1 MDVTAS
7 VSRLAAAAS
16 FLLRMLTGRSLQPS
30 HAGVL
35 LRADDA
41 GLHLVA
47 TDGEVVV
54 HLHTPATVHTPGEVV
69 VPRRAV
75 ADTLTSLDAADARL
89 TVQGGRLS
97 IRVPGARF
105 ALPSLPDATPPPVHL
120 PPAHGTV
127 TGDDLR
133 TAAVPVAGAASREHA
148 LPLFT
153 GVRLRAHTT
162 TLSLLATDRFRLA
175 AAAIP
180 WHPTATPAPLRPPS
194 TTPLATPTTEPTAHK
209 AATARA
215 AVDALTP
222 TTVPA
227 TETVARETAT
237 GRAGVEALVP
247 AAVLAR
253 AAQHLS
259 REETIH
265 VHADDDLF
273 ALSWDGGS
281 ITTPTLGTGYP
292 DAQMSRLLD
301 ISAICTVETDA
312 DTLAQAVDRATAYGG
327 PHGRVTLQPIEGA
340 LLVHADDPLTGE
352 SEQTLKAT
360 TDGTHVVRSFQA
372 RLLLDALRAFPHH
385 PVRLQFQPDLRATA
399 FTASLPT
406 TTLNYL
412 VVPLRTPPTT

>member
-127 TGDDLR
+127 AGDDLR

-153 GVRLRAHTT
+153 GVRLRAHTS

-180 WHPTATPAPLRPPS
+180 WHPTSTPAS
-194 TTPLATPTTEPTAHK
+194 
-209 AATARA
+209 
-215 AVDALTP
+215 DA
-222 TTVPA
+222 
-227 TETVARETAT
+227 VARETAT
-237 GRAGVEALVP
+237 VHAGVEALVP

-281 ITTPTLGTGYP
+281 LTTPTLGTGYP

-312 DTLAQAVDRATAYGG
+312 DTLAQAVDRATAFGG

-399 FTASLPT
+399 FTAALPT

>member
-127 TGDDLR
+127 AGDDLR

-180 WHPTATPAPLRPPS
+180 WHPTSTPA
-194 TTPLATPTTEPTAHK
+194 T
-209 AATARA
+209 
-215 AVDALTP
+215 DA
-222 TTVPA
+222 
-227 TETVARETAT
+227 VARETAT
-237 GRAGVEALVP
+237 VRAGVEALVP

-281 ITTPTLGTGYP
+281 LTTPTLGTGYP

-312 DTLAQAVDRATAYGG
+312 DTLAQAVDRATAFGG

-385 PVRLQFQPDLRATA
+385 PVRLQFQPDLRATT
-399 FTASLPT
+399 FTAPLPT

>member
-153 GVRLRAHTT
+153 GVRLRAHTS

-180 WHPTATPAPLRPPS
+180 WHPAPAP
-194 TTPLATPTTEPTAHK
+194 AT
-209 AATARA
+209 
-215 AVDALTP
+215 D
-222 TTVPA
+222 
-227 TETVARETAT
+227 TVARETAT
-237 GRAGVEALVP
+237 VRAGVEALVP

-265 VHADDDLF
+265 VHTDDDLF

-281 ITTPTLGTGYP
+281 LTTPTLGTGYP

-312 DTLAQAVDRATAYGG
+312 DTLAQAVDRATAFGG

-399 FTASLPT
+399 FTAALPT

>member
-1 MDVTAS
+1 MDVTAP
-7 VSRLAAAAS
+7 VARLAAAAS

-30 HAGVL
+30 HAGAL

-47 TDGEVVV
+47 TDGEVIV

-75 ADTLTSLDAADARL
+75 AETLTSLDAADARL

-97 IRVPGARF
+97 IRIPGARF
-105 ALPSLPDATPPPVHL
+105 ALPSLPDAAPPPVHL

-153 GVRLRAHTT
+153 GVRLRAHAT

-175 AAAIP
+175 AASIP
-180 WHPTATPAPLRPPS
+180 WHPTSAPARHRPPS
-194 TTPLATPTTEPTAHK
+194 PTAPS
-209 AATARA
+209 T
-215 AVDALTP
+215 
-222 TTVPA
+222 PA
-227 TETVARETAT
+227 TDTTTHETAT
-237 GRAGVEALVP
+237 TPVPAEALVP

-259 REETIH
+259 REQTIH

-273 ALSWDGGS
+273 ALSWEGGS

-340 LLVHADDPLTGE
+340 LLIRADDPLTGE

-360 TDGTHVVRSFQA
+360 TDGTHIVRSFQA

-385 PVRLQFQPDLRATA
+385 PVQLQFQPDMRATA

>member
-105 ALPSLPDATPPPVHL
+105 ALPSIPDATPPPVHL

-127 TGDDLR
+127 AGDDLR

-153 GVRLRAHTT
+153 GVRLRAHTS

-180 WHPTATPAPLRPPS
+180 WHPTSTPA
-194 TTPLATPTTEPTAHK
+194 T
-209 AATARA
+209 
-215 AVDALTP
+215 DA
-222 TTVPA
+222 
-227 TETVARETAT
+227 VARETAT
-237 GRAGVEALVP
+237 VRAGVEALVP

-281 ITTPTLGTGYP
+281 LTTPTLGTGYP

-312 DTLAQAVDRATAYGG
+312 DTLAQAVDRATAFGG

-412 VVPLRTPPTT
+412 VVPLRTPPPA